1 MRLDVSCQKLR
12 PGCRRG
18 LVAASL
24 AALLLAAGP
33 QAAARAETLTV
44 WDNYPEAERSPVV
57 QTLIA
62 EFEKANPGV
71 TVQRTARS
79 YDDITLTAK
88 LVLSSGKGPEVMQTN
103 QGPGDMGVL
112 VANGL
117 LRPLDPWFKQ
127 YGWDHRVSASSLQRN
142 QWSKAGEFGKGE
154 TYGIA
159 PLGEL
164 VGLYYNK
171 KLLTDAGLS
180 VPKTYADFGADLAA
194 LKAKGTVPL
203 MIGDS
208 DGVGAMQVFAILQ
221 QLNVPASDRIVEDD
235 LIYGRRGSFKGPS
248 FLWAAT
254 TLLDWQNKGYFFPG
268 YQGISRDDAAT
279 LFLQNQAAFMISGSW
294 NAGLLKA
301 NPDIGFVEVP
311 PLATVPT
318 PLVEGGTDLAYSITN
333 IAKTPA
339 EMDLAAKYIDFM
351 LSEQAAET
359 WANAGFL
366 PDKPLD
372 HPERVK
378 LNPLLTDIFAAW
390 TQLNRDNALGH
401 YLDWATPTMF
411 NTLSQGLPEVLAG
424 RITPAAFVDRADKDY
439 QAYLAKTV
447 KK

>member
-1 MRLDVSCQKLR
+1 MRLSFS
-12 PGCRRG
+12 RRSIPFG
-18 LVAASL
+18 SRRLLGTSL
-24 AALLLAAGP
+24 AALLLATGAAGP
-33 QAAARAETLTV
+33 AQATSVTV
-44 WDNYPEAERSPVV
+44 WDNYPEAERSAVV
-57 QTLIA
+57 QTLIT

-88 LVLSSGKGPEVMQTN
+88 LVLSSGKGPMVMQTN

-127 YGWDHRVSASSLQRN
+127 YGWDHRVSTSSLQRN
-142 QWSKAGEFGKGE
+142 QWSASHAFGTGE

-171 KLLTDAGLS
+171 KILADSGLP
-180 VPKTYADFGADLAA
+180 VPKTYDEFTIDLAK
-194 LKAKGTVPL
+194 LKAKGVVPL
-203 MIGDS
+203 MIGDG
-208 DGVGAMQVFAILQ
+208 DGVGAMQIFAILQ
-221 QLNVPASDRIVEDD
+221 QLNVPAADRKVEDD
-235 LIYGRRGSFKGPS
+235 LIYGRGGSFKGPS
-248 FLWAAT
+248 FLWAAQ
-254 TLLDWQNKGYFFPG
+254 TLLDWQTKGYYFPG

-279 LFLQNQAAFMISGSW
+279 LFLQGQAAFMISGSW
-294 NAGLLKA
+294 YAGLLKA

-311 PLATVPT
+311 PLASVPT
-318 PLVEGGTDLAYSITN
+318 PLVEGGTDLAYSITS

-378 LNPLLTDIFAAW
+378 LNPLLQDIFAAW
-390 TQLNRDNALGH
+390 GQLNRDNALGH

-411 NTLSQGLPEVLAG
+411 NTLSQGLPEVLAE
-424 RITPAAFVDRADKDY
+424 RITPAAFVDRADADY
-439 QAYLAKTV
+439 QAYLTKTAK
-447 KK
+447 K